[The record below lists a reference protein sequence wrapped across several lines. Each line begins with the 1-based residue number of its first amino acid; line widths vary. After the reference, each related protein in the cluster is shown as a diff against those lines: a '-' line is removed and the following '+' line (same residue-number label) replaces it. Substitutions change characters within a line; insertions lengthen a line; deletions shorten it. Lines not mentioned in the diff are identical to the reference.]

1 MDLDLVDRVAIVTG
15 ASRGLGRAAA
25 EALAAEGVRV
35 LAVARSTT
43 DLEKLRAA
51 DPDRIAIAI
60 ATVDMRSADEV
71 AALADLAVERFGRL
85 DIVVYNAGIAPAG
98 RFSDQPQEQWDE
110 VFDVNVRAP
119 VVLARAAG
127 KHLLAQRSGKIIN
140 VASTSGINGKPIL
153 VSYSASKGAVLQFTK
168 ALAAEWGRFGVQV
181 TAIAPGAFETDAQ
194 AAVLDDPET
203 LTRRLRK
210 IPAGRMGRTEEFG
223 PLVCYLASP
232 LSDFM
237 TGSVVVFDGGEVSK
251 L

>member
-1 MDLDLVDRVAIVTG
+1 MDLDLENKVAIVTG
-15 ASRGLGRAAA
+15 ASRGLGRAAT

-51 DPDRIAIAI
+51 DPDRIAIA
-60 ATVDMRSADEV
+60 TVDMRSADEV

-85 DIVVYNAGIAPAG
+85 DIVVNNAGIAPAG

-119 VVLARAAG
+119 AVLARAAG
-127 KHLLAQRSGKIIN
+127 RHLLAQRSGKIIN

>member
-85 DIVVYNAGIAPAG
+85 DIVVNNAGIAPAG

>member
-1 MDLDLVDRVAIVTG
+1 MDLDLDGKVAIVTG

-25 EALAAEGVRV
+25 EALAAEGARV
-35 LAVARSTT
+35 LAVARSAP
-43 DLEKLRAA
+43 DLETLRAA
-51 DPDRIAIAI
+51 DPDRIAVTPA
-60 ATVDMRSADEV
+60 DMRSATQV
-71 AALADLAVERFGRL
+71 AALPDLAVERFGRL
-85 DIVVYNAGIAPAG
+85 DIVVNNAGIAPAG
-98 RFSDQPQEQWDE
+98 KFSEQPQEQWDE

-119 VVLARAAG
+119 AVLSRAAG
-127 KHLLAQRSGKIIN
+127 AYLLAQRSGKIIN

-194 AAVLDDPET
+194 SAVLDDPET
-203 LTRRLRK
+203 LARRLRK
-210 IPAGRMGRTEEFG
+210 IPVGRMGRTDEFG

-237 TGSVVVFDGGEVSK
+237 TGSVVVFDGGEVNK